1 MTLGV
6 VDQLRST
13 GLARRLLQELYNFI
27 ASKSRIKVVTLHVVG
42 YNKRAIAFY
51 KKNGYRLLESI
62 EDHYHIMGKEY
73 GGLKLGLFVN
83 GGQ

>member
-1 MTLGV
+1 M
-6 VDQLRST
+6 
-13 GLARRLLQELYNFI
+13 
-27 ASKSRIKVVTLHVVG
+27 G

-51 KKNGYRLLESI
+51 KKNGYILLESI